1 MAKVDE
7 SNHLSRPQA
16 IERIREKLKALTD
29 DEHCACAVAAR
40 LNVFCG
46 GFRALSDGEF
56 RTRFSWISRKRP
68 RASRGELENVV
79 SLYHIGRQESSQAA
93 LCCDVETREH
103 CACDG
108 WNRFDNPE
116 LEKFVFELTGASVR
130 VG

>member
-7 SNHLSRPQA
+7 SNHVSRPQA
-16 IERIREKLKALTD
+16 IERIREKLKSLTD
-29 DEHCACAVAAR
+29 GEHCACAVAAR

-68 RASRGELENVV
+68 RASRGELERLV
-79 SLYHIGRQESSQAA
+79 SLYHLGRQECGQAA

-108 WNRFDNPE
+108 WNRFDNLE
-116 LEKFVFELTGASVR
+116 LEKFVHELTGASAV

>member
-1 MAKVDE
+1 MEQAVDT
-7 SNHLSRPQA
+7 NHLSRPQA